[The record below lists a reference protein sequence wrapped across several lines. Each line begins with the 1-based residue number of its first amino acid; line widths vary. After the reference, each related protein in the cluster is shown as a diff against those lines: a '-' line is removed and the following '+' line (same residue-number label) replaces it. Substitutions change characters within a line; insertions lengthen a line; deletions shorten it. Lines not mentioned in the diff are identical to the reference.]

1 MVNNSSNRPNTGIR
15 PNTGVRPN
23 TPVMSRK
30 FGPGMVRRV
39 GSARMSVD
47 FAIGE
52 EWFDFPEA
60 FESGELRLIEQD
72 AASVAPGDSGVLPTA
87 LSGAVASSGE
97 IAPSGEAGEVASAT
111 VPGEA
116 LLSSA
121 SVAPHTSKGS
131 GMSIKEFGKA
141 KLAAARLAVGDTV
154 RTKDKGVGR
163 VVDSG
168 EKDFVV
174 QFPKEWKRYRFP
186 QDVNSGLVKRVDRK
200 KKSK

>member
-1 MVNNSSNRPNTGIR
+1 MVNNSSNRPNTGI
-15 PNTGVRPN
+15 RPN

-30 FGPGMVRRV
+30 FGPGMVRRG

-97 IAPSGEAGEVASAT
+97 AGEVASTT

-121 SVAPHTSKGS
+121 SVAPHASKGS

>member
-1 MVNNSSNRPNTGIR
+1 MNNSSNRPNTGIR

-97 IAPSGEAGEVASAT
+97 AGEVASTT

-141 KLAAARLAVGDTV
+141 KLAAARPAVGDTV

>member
-1 MVNNSSNRPNTGIR
+1 MNNSSNRPNTGIR

-23 TPVMSRK
+23 TPVMSCK
-30 FGPGMVRRV
+30 FGPGIVRRV

-97 IAPSGEAGEVASAT
+97 AGEVASAT

-121 SVAPHTSKGS
+121 SSAPHTSKGS

>member
-15 PNTGVRPN
+15 PNAGIRPN
-23 TPVMSRK
+23 TPVMSCK
-30 FGPGMVRRV
+30 FGPGIVRRV

-97 IAPSGEAGEVASAT
+97 AGEVASTT

-121 SVAPHTSKGS
+121 SVAPHASKGS
-131 GMSIKEFGKA
+131 GMSLKEFGKA
-141 KLAAARLAVGDTV
+141 KLAAARLAGGDTV

-174 QFPKEWKRYRFP
+174 QFPKEWMRYRFP
-186 QDVNSGLVKRVDRK
+186 QDVISGLVKRVDRK

>member
-1 MVNNSSNRPNTGIR
+1 MNNSSNRPNTGIR
-15 PNTGVRPN
+15 PNT
-23 TPVMSRK
+23 PVMSCK
-30 FGPGMVRRV
+30 FGPGIVRRV

-97 IAPSGEAGEVASAT
+97 AGEIASTT

-141 KLAAARLAVGDTV
+141 KLAAARPAVGDTV

-186 QDVNSGLVKRVDRK
+186 QDVKSGLVKRVDRK

>member
-15 PNTGVRPN
+15 PNTGVRHN

-30 FGPGMVRRV
+30 FGPGIVRRV

-97 IAPSGEAGEVASAT
+97 AGEVASAT

-121 SVAPHTSKGS
+121 SSAPHTSKGS

>member
-1 MVNNSSNRPNTGIR
+1 MNNSSNRPNTGIR

-97 IAPSGEAGEVASAT
+97 AGEIASTT

-121 SVAPHTSKGS
+121 SGAPHASKGS

>member
-15 PNTGVRPN
+15 PNAGIRPN
-23 TPVMSRK
+23 TPVMSCK
-30 FGPGMVRRV
+30 FGPGIVRRV
-39 GSARMSVD
+39 GNARMSVD

-97 IAPSGEAGEVASAT
+97 AGEVASAT

-121 SVAPHTSKGS
+121 SSAPHTSKGS

-174 QFPKEWKRYRFP
+174 QFPK
-186 QDVNSGLVKRVDRK
+186 
-200 KKSK
+200 

>member
-1 MVNNSSNRPNTGIR
+1 MVDNSSNRPNTGIR

-97 IAPSGEAGEVASAT
+97 AGEVASTT

-121 SVAPHTSKGS
+121 SVAPHASKGS

>member
-30 FGPGMVRRV
+30 FGPGIVRRV

-97 IAPSGEAGEVASAT
+97 AGEIASTT